1 MILRLSLTFCLNK
14 LVKIE
19 AHFLKKFALVTN
31 KCLEKDVF
39 RKRPRTTENFSKYTA
54 VRQYLCGQILLLSR
68 IFYRAILGSELY
80 RLSRYIAPYKQ
91 SLS

>member
-19 AHFLKKFALVTN
+19 AHFLKKFALVTD

-54 VRQYLCGQILLLSR
+54 VR
-68 IFYRAILGSELY
+68 
-80 RLSRYIAPYKQ
+80 
-91 SLS
+91 

>member
-1 MILRLSLTFCLNK
+1 MSSENVQGQQKTFQNTQQYASIY
-14 LVKIE
+14 V
-19 AHFLKKFALVTN
+19 HKF
-31 KCLEKDVF
+31 
-39 RKRPRTTENFSKYTA
+39 
-54 VRQYLCGQILLLSR
+54 LLLSR